1 MPRIA
6 CDMTIARQY
15 RFRPRAGLTLLAL
28 AAAVLFYSLGQW
40 QSGRAQ
46 QKLALQALHD
56 QALAG
61 PPLQLPANLMR
72 VEDLLDQ
79 PLQGRGRFLSQ
90 HLLLHDN
97 RGHHGRPGYHVLM
110 PLLIESVIDGS
121 ADKPAVEPVAI
132 LVNRGWIAASSRR
145 EQLPEIATPQGV
157 VLVRGIA
164 TLPKLNYALASDD
177 TPGPVRQG
185 IELARVAMQARL
197 RLQPVILQQQGD
209 AMVGRGNEQ
218 SAEKAFVDGLARDW
232 PRDDARVDT
241 HRAYA
246 LQWYVMA
253 ALTLLAW
260 LGLNL
265 KRIPDAVTTARHST
279 E

>member
-28 AAAVLFYSLGQW
+28 AGVALFYSLGQW

-61 PPLQLPANLMR
+61 PPLQLPARLMG

-79 PLQGRGRFLSQ
+79 PLQVRGRFLSQ

-97 RGHHGRPGYHVLM
+97 RVHHGQPGYHVLM
-110 PLLIESVIDGS
+110 PLLIESVGDGL
-121 ADKPAVEPVAI
+121 ADTPGVEPVAI
-132 LVNRGWIAASSRR
+132 LVNRGWIAASRRR

-164 TLPKLNYALASDD
+164 MLPKLNYALASDD

-185 IELARVAMQARL
+185 IELARVATQTGL
-197 RLQPVILQQQGD
+197 RLQPVMLQQQGNV
-209 AMVGRGNEQ
+209 MPGPGNEQ
-218 SAEKAFVDGLARDW
+218 PAEMAFADGLARDW

-265 KRIPDAVTTARHST
+265 KRIPDAPSTARHAT

>member
-1 MPRIA
+1 MPQLA
-6 CDMTIARQY
+6 FDMKLGRQY

-28 AAAVLFYSLGQW
+28 AAVVLFYSLGQW

-61 PPLQLPANLMR
+61 PALQLPANLMR
-72 VEDLLDQ
+72 VEDLLDR

-97 RGHHGRPGYHVLM
+97 RVHHGRPGYHVLM

-121 ADKPAVEPVAI
+121 ADKPAAEPVAI
-132 LVNRGWIAASSRR
+132 LVNRGWIPASSRR
-145 EQLPEIATPQGV
+145 EQLPEIVTPQGV
-157 VLVRGIA
+157 VLVQGIA
-164 TLPKLNYALASDD
+164 LLPRPNYALAGDD
-177 TPGPVRQG
+177 TPGPVRQSV
-185 IELARVAMQARL
+185 ELARVATQAGL
-197 RLQPVILQQQGD
+197 RLQPVILQQQGNV
-209 AMVGRGNEQ
+209 MPGRGNEQ